1 MYDIADKKVWVAG
14 HLGMV
19 GSAIVRR
26 LGSEPIGE
34 LVTASSSELD
44 LRLQDETEAFVKA
57 NRPELAII
65 AAAKVGGIH
74 ANRSAQADF
83 LYDNAMIALNALRA
97 CHKAGVEKVL
107 VLGSSCIY
115 PAEASQPMQED
126 ALMTG
131 PLETTNEGYAVAK
144 ILALKYGA
152 MLRRQYGMDVVSLM
166 PTNLYGPNDNYDLA
180 TSHVLPA
187 LIRKVH
193 EAKVSQSTEIGLW
206 GTGRPR
212 REFLYV
218 DDLADAVIF
227 AARHYSGEQHLNVG
241 TGKDISIAEL
251 ALLIGETVGWR
262 GESVFDESMPDGTLR
277 KLLDVSM
284 LTNLGWTA
292 STSLREGLAKTYASY
307 LAEHGNQSVSKHG
320 DTTSAEV

>member
-1 MYDIADKKVWVAG
+1 MYDIAGKRIWVAG
-14 HLGMV
+14 HRGMV
-19 GSAIVRR
+19 GSAVVRR
-26 LGSEPIGE
+26 LSSEPIGE

-57 NRPELAII
+57 ARPDVAII

-97 CHKAGVEKVL
+97 CHKVEVEKVL

-131 PLETTNEGYAVAK
+131 PLEATNEGYAVAK

-193 EAKVSQSTEIGLW
+193 EAKVNQSNEITLW

-218 DDLADAVIF
+218 DDLADAVVF

-284 LTNLGWTA
+284 LSSLGWTA
-292 STSLREGLAKTYASY
+292 STSLREGLARTYDSY
-307 LAEHGNQSVSKHG
+307 LSEHGSRSVPEHGNG
-320 DTTSAEV
+320 TSAGV